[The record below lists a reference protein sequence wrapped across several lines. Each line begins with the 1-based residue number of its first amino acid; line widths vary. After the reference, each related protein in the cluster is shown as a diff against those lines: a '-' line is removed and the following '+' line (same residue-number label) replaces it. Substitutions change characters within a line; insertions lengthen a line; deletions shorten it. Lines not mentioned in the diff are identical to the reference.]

1 MTKVLTQQPHLELN
15 GQMSQ
20 SSVQSSASSAAS
32 KSETD
37 CPYIAGCP
45 PTPDESAESSDE
57 KSNNDRDR
65 KPKMDD
71 LILNGTRLDRSTS
84 GNAEDKIPAAAP
96 QLLLRAKSCPD
107 LKYDDCREFDSFA
120 GDWIDSKGQPV
131 LISPWGVIRYPNNPK
146 LRFEAIFMG
155 PNHLSVTFDKDPKRR
170 KFVGKL
176 NHDCE
181 LLIWS
186 NDTKWAKK
194 GSKHDP
200 RFHPADGKA
209 RDGDKHRRSSDKGSC
224 LVM

>member
-1 MTKVLTQQPHLELN
+1 MTEVLNQQPHLELN
-15 GQMSQ
+15 GQTSQ
-20 SSVQSSASSAAS
+20 SSTQSSSSSASSKS
-32 KSETD
+32 KNS
-37 CPYIAGCP
+37 PSLIIAGCP
-45 PTPDESAESSDE
+45 PTPDDTAESSDE
-57 KSNNDRDR
+57 KSNNRN
-65 KPKMDD
+65 PKQMDD
-71 LILNGTRLDRSTS
+71 LILNGPRLDRSTS
-84 GNAEDKIPAAAP
+84 GTDQIPTAAP

-120 GDWIDSKGQPV
+120 GDWIDSKGQSV

-194 GSKHDP
+194 GIP
-200 RFHPADGKA
+200 
-209 RDGDKHRRSSDKGSC
+209 
-224 LVM
+224 